1 MPKATR
7 IFMSLFLLLITNI
20 SFSQSFFYFEATPAV
35 SATKDSTYFIF
46 LTVDPDG
53 TSKCRIRFTNKASG
67 EQCLVEQKLKDSSDL
82 SLLLVPIG
90 AKKFLIPIDEADFLE
105 GTPDEHF
112 LQPRFVFE
120 KMADSSSTYYAAKAV
135 QFKTTDANWLDATLQ
150 INQQKEYK
158 QLAADVTFVR
168 YFYKENDAFYTYL
181 TQLNSRGGLSEQQ
194 LKTKFYLIT
203 IANTLDK
210 KIGISSKKD
219 LDRVTEFIEELTSGL
234 GIKLIQ
240 TSVWGD
246 EFNKYNVQEAVD
258 NIQPNSNDIVMF
270 YYSGHG
276 FRFKNDESKFPRMS
290 LRTNKLVKL
299 EDNNLSVENDVY
311 KILLRK
317 KAKVTIVLSDCCN
330 SVIDQPSPIGMDLLR
345 PRATGKAGLNLNYDN
360 CLALFFPVQP
370 VSILVGS
377 AEKGQLASGN
387 PDLGG
392 FFTNFFLAQ
401 LTNTLYS
408 NKVPPSWLK
417 ILINAREST
426 TKQALTAEC
435 SNTEN
440 GRCTQRAELQVIPP
454 L

>member
-7 IFMSLFLLLITNI
+7 IFMSFCLLLISHI
-20 SFSQSFFYFEATPAV
+20 SVAQSFFYFEAKPIV
-35 SATKDSTYFIF
+35 SETKDSSYFIF
-46 LTVDPDG
+46 LTVELDG
-53 TSKCRIRFTNKASG
+53 TSKCRIRYTNKTSG

-82 SLLLVPIG
+82 TLLLVPIG
-90 AKKFLIPIDEADFLE
+90 AKKFLVPIDEADFLE

-120 KMADSSSTYYAAKAV
+120 KMADSSSNYYTAMAV
-135 QFKTTDANWLDATLQ
+135 QFKTPDVNWRDATLQ

-158 QLAADVTFVR
+158 QLVADVSFVR
-168 YFYKENDAFYTYL
+168 YFYKENDAFYIYL
-181 TQLNSRGGLSEQQ
+181 TQLNGRGGLSEQQ
-194 LKTKFYLIT
+194 LKTNFYLIT
-203 IANTLDK
+203 IANTLDT

-219 LDRVTEFIEELTSGL
+219 LDRITEFVEDLTTDL

-240 TSVWGD
+240 TSVWGN
-246 EFNKYNVQEAVD
+246 EFNKYNVQAAVD
-258 NIQPNSNDIVMF
+258 KIRPNSNDIVMF

-276 FRFKNDESKFPRMS
+276 FRFSADDSKFPRMS
-290 LRTNKLVKL
+290 LRTNKMVKL
-299 EDNNLSVENDVY
+299 EDNNLSVENVY
-311 KILLRK
+311 KTLLSK
-317 KAKVTIVLSDCCN
+317 KANVTLVMSDCCN
-330 SVIDQPSPIGMDLLR
+330 NLVDQSMRFGMDLLR
-345 PRATGKAGLNLNYDN
+345 PRATGTKGLKLNYEN
-360 CLALFFPVQP
+360 CLALFFPKQP
-370 VSILVGS
+370 VSMLVGS

-408 NKVPPSWLK
+408 NKVPASWLK

-426 TKQALTAEC
+426 TRQALTAEC
-435 SNTEN
+435 NNTEN
-440 GRCTQRAELQVIPP
+440 GRCTQRAELLVVPP